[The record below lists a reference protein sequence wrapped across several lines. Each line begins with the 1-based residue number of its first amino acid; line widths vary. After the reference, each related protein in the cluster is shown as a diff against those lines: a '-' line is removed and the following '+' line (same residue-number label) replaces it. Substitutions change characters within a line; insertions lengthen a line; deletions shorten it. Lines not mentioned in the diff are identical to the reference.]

1 VEWVEVRGPT
11 VELAVQAAVEELGLG
26 SADQVRVEVLQEPE
40 KGFLGLGRKD
50 ALVRVQPK
58 PKRRR
63 RPKKKKSQPESGNP
77 APRRSKRQQQ
87 TKAKDQKREQKRERE
102 PQKPREEDSAVQE
115 EQAEIIGAF
124 LRGLLEAFGLE
135 GNVETRV
142 EDDIIYA
149 DVTGGQTEAL
159 IGKHGAVLESILEL
173 CKTVIQRRTR
183 ESARIRLDI
192 GGYRER
198 RREAL
203 RIYAERLA
211 EQVLEEQTEIMLEP
225 MNAADR
231 KVIHDAVATVEGVRT
246 YSEGEEPHRSVVLSP
261 ED

>member
-1 VEWVEVRGPT
+1 VEWVEVKGPT
-11 VELAVQAAVEELGLG
+11 VELAVQAAVEELGLT
-26 SADQVRVEVLQEPE
+26 SADQVRVEVLKEPE
-40 KGFLGLGRKD
+40 KGFLGVGRKD
-50 ALVRVQPK
+50 AVVRVQPK
-58 PKRRR
+58 AKRRR
-63 RPKKKKSQPESGNP
+63 RPKKKSQPESGSP
-77 APRRSKRQQQ
+77 APRQKKRQEQNKPRQ
-87 TKAKDQKREQKRERE
+87 EQKREQKREQE
-102 PQKPREEDSAVQE
+102 PQKSREEDSAVLE

-135 GNVETRV
+135 GTVETRV
-142 EDDIIYA
+142 EEEIIYA
-149 DVTGGQTEAL
+149 DVLGGQTEAL
-159 IGKHGAVLESILEL
+159 IGKHGVVLESILEL

-203 RIYAERLA
+203 RIYAQRLT

-231 KVIHDAVATVEGVRT
+231 KVIHDAVAEVEGVRT
-246 YSEGEEPHRSVVLSP
+246 YSEGEEPRRSVVLSP

>member
-1 VEWVEVRGPT
+1 MEWVEVKGPT
-11 VELAVQAAVEELGLG
+11 VELAVQTAIEELGLA
-26 SADQVRVEVLQEPE
+26 SANQVRVEVLQEPE

-50 ALVRVQPK
+50 AVVRVQPK
-58 PKRRR
+58 PKRQRR
-63 RPKKKKSQPESGNP
+63 SKKKRKPESGSP
-77 APRRSKRQQQ
+77 APRQKQRQQQ
-87 TKAKDQKREQKRERE
+87 NKPGQDRGREHKREQK
-102 PQKPREEDSAVQE
+102 PQKSREEDSAVRE

-124 LRGLLEAFGLE
+124 LRGLLVAFGLE
-135 GNVETRV
+135 GVVETRV
-142 EDDIIYA
+142 EEDIIYA

-159 IGKHGAVLESILEL
+159 IGKHGVVLESILEL

-203 RIYAERLA
+203 GIYARRLA
-211 EQVLEEQTEIMLEP
+211 EQVLEEQAEIMLEP

-231 KVIHDAVATVEGVRT
+231 KVIHDAVAEVEGVRT
-246 YSEGEEPHRSVVLSP
+246 YSEGEEPKRSVVLSP